1 MNDLASICVR
11 LAARLMGQQAGEW
24 SQAMRAELDHVHAN
38 DRLSWAFGCLLAAIK
53 QRFTSMRIG
62 TLRVSRGI
70 LLLEL
75 VACFLPM
82 TLGWWDTVFGRFGLS
97 QMNLTVIREYFLHS
111 PLGASIL
118 AMMIGAAVIGLVG
131 PIGLL
136 LTSRV
141 VTTGTGLRNRRLGLV
156 MIAGVACFAIASIAL
171 RVLNG
176 PGAYAATFSF
186 ILLIAVLPALGIAHL
201 IYLAQPRS
209 GPTPATA

>member
-11 LAARLMGQQAGEW
+11 LAARLMGRQASEW

-38 DRLSWAFGCLLAAIK
+38 DRLGWAFGCLLAAIK
-53 QRFTSMRIG
+53 QRFRSMRIG
-62 TLRVSRGI
+62 TLQVSRGI

-75 VACFLPM
+75 VGCFLPM
-82 TLGWWDTVFGRFGLS
+82 TIGWWDTVFGRYGLS
-97 QMNLTVIREYFLHS
+97 QMNLTVVRE
-111 PLGASIL
+111 LGISIL

-131 PIGLL
+131 PIGLF
-136 LTSRV
+136 LTSRA

-176 PGAYAATFSF
+176 PGAYAANLSF
-186 ILLIAVLPALGIAHL
+186 ILLVTVLPALGIAHL
-201 IYLAQPRS
+201 IYLAHPRS
-209 GPTPATA
+209 GPAQATA